1 MERLDGK
8 RIIITGGANGM
19 GRTTVENFPS
29 LGAKVA
35 FFDVND
41 ADGEEVAKISGAKY
55 IHVDVSNEESVQNGF
70 KEAVEWLGGL
80 DVVIHCAAIAPAT
93 PIEYCDFATWKKLFA
108 INADGTYLVDMEAFK
123 YMKDQGYGNIINFTT
138 CFSSPGRACFF
149 FA

>member
-55 IHVDVSNEESVQNGF
+55 IHATVNPDNNHSRQNFIKRGF
-70 KEAVEWLGGL
+70 AVKKTATKYGGL
-80 DVVIHCAAIAPAT
+80 T
-93 PIEYCDFATWKKLFA
+93 RNLLEYE
-108 INADGTYLVDMEAFK
+108 VR
-123 YMKDQGYGNIINFTT
+123 
-138 CFSSPGRACFF
+138 S
-149 FA
+149 